1 MKQYRQADDV
11 ETAPMRD
18 ETLLYSPA
26 SKNFY
31 LLNETAAFLWDALQV
46 PCSEDLLL
54 EKLCANFEVDDVEV
68 ATGEVRQTLQQ
79 FSELH
84 MVASSD

>member
-26 SKNFY
+26 SNKFY
-31 LLNETAAFLWDALQV
+31 VLNETAAFLWDVLQV

-54 EKLCANFEVDDVEV
+54 EKLCASFEVEDVTV
-68 ATGEVRQTLQQ
+68 ATEEVRQTLQQ
-79 FSELH
+79 FSELR